1 MDVKE
6 LVSFNVISV
15 ISIIFTELPM
25 VVAGVMI
32 LNFHDTKD

>member
-15 ISIIFTELPM
+15 FSIIFTELPM
-25 VVAGVMI
+25 AVAGAMI

>member
-6 LVSFNVISV
+6 LVSFNVISI